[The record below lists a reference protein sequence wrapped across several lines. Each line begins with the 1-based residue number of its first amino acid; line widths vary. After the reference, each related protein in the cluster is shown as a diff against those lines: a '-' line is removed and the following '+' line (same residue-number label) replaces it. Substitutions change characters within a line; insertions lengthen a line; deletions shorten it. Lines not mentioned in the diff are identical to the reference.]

1 MGWGMSGKTMNQ
13 EPTERHGWRQ
23 HWRSRLA
30 MFAIS
35 LIVIGH
41 DATCKK
47 GDTITEE
54 TRRLRQTKL
63 GRFVVPWLV
72 DSVADH
78 LLERVE
84 PEDDWIHQVASLSP
98 KA

>member
-1 MGWGMSGKTMNQ
+1 M
-13 EPTERHGWRQ
+13 EPAASSTEKHGWKQ

-30 MFAIS
+30 MLAIAG
-35 LIVIGH
+35 IVVWH

-54 TRRLRQTKL
+54 TRRLRGTRL
-63 GRFVVPWLV
+63 GRYIVPWLV

-78 LLERVE
+78 LLERVS
-84 PEDDWIHQVASLSP
+84 PENDWIHQIASISP
-98 KA
+98 KPDIDRKE

>member
-1 MGWGMSGKTMNQ
+1 MEQDTSSTS
-13 EPTERHGWRQ
+13 ERHGWRE

-30 MFAIS
+30 MLAIAG
-35 LIVIGH
+35 IVIIH

-54 TRRLRQTKL
+54 TRRLRGTRL
-63 GRFVVPWLV
+63 GRYIVPWLV

-78 LLERVE
+78 LLERVD
-84 PEDDWIHQVASLSP
+84 PEEDWIHQVATLSP
-98 KA
+98 KQQ